1 MSPKLVFC
9 FIDDAKFELKNFEQ
23 NAAPAFEGVDFIY
36 ASAFEQAQSQLNE
49 RLPVCFLLDIY
60 GADPGLKKTSLPA
73 PEIFSQVLDQP
84 PSLGQLYEGVDQED
98 GASSEAGN
106 TFLRNLF
113 VQVEAWQ
120 DAFSQACQSLGQ
132 GNAYGLANLARAR
145 ELYPWAAALG
155 FSRKAL
161 YNDAAAMMAAG
172 ADGVLRK
179 PQGADEAAIVKATK
193 QAAPG
198 LAEAAFGAVDR
209 RLAGRAAALGL
220 ALSQDGENLPLAE
233 AILRGVRHL
242 DSSLPAEPKCN
253 RKEAV
258 ECLAAV
264 RLEDAGLSQEAV
276 GLLIVLKRWLGR

>member
-1 MSPKLVFC
+1 MSPKPVFC
-9 FIDDAKFELKNFEQ
+9 FIDDAKFELENFAQ

-36 ASAFEQAQSQLNE
+36 ASTFGQAQSQLNE

-60 GADPGLKKTSLPA
+60 GADPDLKKTSQPA

-84 PSLGQLYEGVDQED
+84 PGLGQLYEGVDQED
-98 GASSEAGN
+98 GASSEEGN

-113 VQVEAWQ
+113 AQVEAWQ

-132 GNAYGLANLARAR
+132 GNAYGLANLTRAR
-145 ELYPWAAALG
+145 EFYPWAAALG

-161 YNDAAAMMAAG
+161 YDDAAVMMAAG
-172 ADGVLRK
+172 ADGILRK
-179 PQGADEAAIVKATK
+179 PQGADEAAIAKATK
-193 QAAPG
+193 QAAPE
-198 LAEAAFGAVDR
+198 LAKAAFAAVNR

-220 ALSQDGENLPLAE
+220 SLSQDGDNLPLAE

-242 DSSLPAEPKCN
+242 DSSLAGEPKCN

-276 GLLIVLKRWLGR
+276 GLLIALKRWLGR